1 MATDIP
7 VHHGGTTRVAHP
19 KTNGHASRTQENHGA
34 GHGHETHGAGK
45 PKTTGHLET
54 HPANHSSNP
63 HNSRQV
69 TGHQANA
76 AGHVLHGNAHG
87 APHADAH
94 GAPHGSAGGHGPDPV
109 EKGGQ
114 KLFETVDYSNIAT
127 ENLGHRWAHGAGHGN
142 GHGNAHGANGHG
154 AHGGAPPQHAAPTPE
169 PVKAPE
175 TAPTRPAPAG
185 TPRVQVREAHGEMAE
200 MVENMKRN
208 GADIPEPTTPV
219 RPKLQPTGEMA
230 EYVDAIKA
238 AEERELAA
246 YRASRKPA
254 TAGSTAAT
262 AELTRAAT
270 GGEVAAEGVAHSGK
284 SASNLSRLGSK
295 MTKAAGVAEGVLGP
309 LGVYY
314 GIKEAN
320 HGLHQIHDAKNGM
333 EKMEGVANVGVG
345 SGTAIVGA
353 AGTGTVALAA
363 LKGAG
368 AISSTGAAAGAIGV
382 LSKVSGVA
390 AGGVA
395 VVDGVRDIAHGI
407 HDKDGGRVAKGGIKT
422 LAGGAMIAGVMTG
435 NPVLVAG
442 GAITYAGVTIYENR
456 KEIAAFAGHVSD
468 KVSATAGAVK
478 DSVVAGVSNAA
489 NGAVNLAKDA
499 GSMLSGGWK
508 MATSWW

>member
-1 MATDIP
+1 MGNEISQQ
-7 VHHGGTTRVAHP
+7 HGGGHTRVAHP
-19 KTNGHASRTQENHGA
+19 RTNTNGHANRAQENSGA
-34 GHGHETHGAGK
+34 GHGHGAHGTGQ
-45 PKTTGHLET
+45 PHTTGHLDT
-54 HPANHSSNP
+54 HPGQHSSNP
-63 HNSRQV
+63 HNARQV
-69 TGHQANA
+69 TGHQSNA
-76 AGHVLHGNAHG
+76 AAHVLHGNGHG
-87 APHADAH
+87 DAH
-94 GAPHGSAGGHGPDPV
+94 GPAAGHGGGHGPDPV

-114 KLFETVDYSNIAT
+114 KLFEAVDYSNIAT

-142 GHGNAHGANGHG
+142 GHGSHGAGHG
-154 AHGGAPPQHAAPTPE
+154 PTTPHAASAPNTPTAPAAPTTTPQ
-169 PVKAPE
+169 
-175 TAPTRPAPAG
+175 PTPATPAE
-185 TPRVQVREAHGEMAE
+185 TPRVQVREAHGDMAD

-208 GADIPEPTTPV
+208 GVDIPEPTTPV
-219 RPKLQPTGEMA
+219 RPRLQPTGEMA
-230 EYVDAIKA
+230 EYVEAIKA

-254 TAGSTAAT
+254 APTAGSPTAT
-262 AELTRAAT
+262 AELTRAAS
-270 GGEVAAEGVAHSGK
+270 GGEAAAEGIAQSGK
-284 SASNLSRLGSK
+284 NASSLSRLGSR

-314 GIKEAN
+314 GVKEAN

-333 EKMEGVANVGVG
+333 ETMEGVANVGVG

-353 AGTGTVALAA
+353 AGTGTVALSA

-395 VVDGVRDIAHGI
+395 VVDGVRDIAHGV
-407 HDKDGGRVAKGGIKT
+407 HDGDGGRVAKGGLKT
-422 LAGGAMIAGVMTG
+422 VAGGAMIAGVMTG

-456 KEIAAFAGHVSD
+456 KEIAAFAGHAAD
-468 KVSATAGAVK
+468 KISSTAGAVR
-478 DSVVAGVSNAA
+478 DSVVSGVSNLG
-489 NGAVNLAKDA
+489 NGAVSLAQDA
-499 GSMLSGGWK
+499 GSALSSGWK